1 MNRLL
6 CFCCVFI
13 CLAAPSLAQ
22 KPSQEQRYTDSLLAI
37 AGRTASDST
46 KARLYFQLSDYW
58 VTKDT
63 LQSEQWL
70 AKGYA
75 VTGRNPY
82 LQAIYRY
89 YSANLIAQKKDREPA
104 AGGYMKADTLL
115 SRFHHKEAYLFRAM
129 TWRNYAVLRQ
139 LKDDYKV
146 MTEILLGK
154 AIPFAEQSG
163 DSTILGKG
171 YITLAIIFKNHNQFD
186 KAETYC
192 HTAIQIYRSAH
203 SPIDLLVTAYHTAAE
218 TYILSGK
225 LPEAKGMLDSA
236 AARLAPYPDSKNWLD
251 YYAAESM
258 YFTVSGKFAQ
268 SLASLDKGIA
278 LARTF
283 HKRYEEQRLLLQKFY
298 AFYNQ
303 NSFKQAKE
311 VLLALST
318 ESEMMSLSHNR
329 LQVYYGLAET
339 YSALGEMKPAY
350 GWLKRYAE
358 LNDSLA
364 GVRLKSDI
372 NELEV
377 KFKNA
382 ENQKKIAELEA
393 EKTKAALAAKNH
405 QLTNGLLSAVSL
417 ILLITAIFSIFFYRN
432 HKKIA
437 RQKEI
442 NYQQELKEIAQQQ
455 QLTTTRAMLEGE
467 DRERERLAR
476 DLHDG
481 LGAMLAVT
489 KISLSGYAE
498 SLPGPQ
504 QSNELEK
511 IIGQVD
517 HSAKEL
523 RRIARNMMPE
533 TLLKFGLETA
543 LRDLCESLMTD
554 TTRIDFQAFGIEAS
568 IPRQVQITIYRIVQE
583 LLANAIR
590 HAHATSIVV
599 QCSQNKEAFFITVE
613 DNGKGFD
620 RQAAEKGMG
629 ISNINNRVE
638 YLEGK
643 MDIESIP
650 GEGTIINIEI
660 HVGG

>member
-1 MNRLL
+1 MKRLF
-6 CFCCVFI
+6 CFCCFYI
-13 CLAAPSLAQ
+13 CLVFHCAAREPLHGQ
-22 KPSQEQRYTDSLLAI
+22 QYTDSLLAI
-37 AGRTASDST
+37 TGHTASDSA

-63 LQSEQWL
+63 LKSEQWL
-70 AKGYA
+70 TKGYA
-75 VTGRNPY
+75 LIGRDPY
-82 LQAIYRY
+82 LQAIYY
-89 YSANLIAQKKDREPA
+89 YYNANLIAQKKNREPA
-104 AGGYMKADTLL
+104 AGSYMKADTLL
-115 SRFHHKEAYLFRAM
+115 SRFHHKEAWLFRAM
-129 TWRNYAVLRQ
+129 SWRNYAVLRQ

-171 YITLAIIFKNHNQFD
+171 YLTLAIIFKNHNQFD
-186 KAETYC
+186 KSETYC
-192 HTAIQIYRSAH
+192 RTAIHIYSSAH
-203 SPIDLLVTAYHTAAE
+203 SPVELLIMAYHTAAE
-218 TYILSGK
+218 TYVLSGQ
-225 LPEAKGMLDSA
+225 LPQAKNMLDSA
-236 AARLAPYPDSKNWLD
+236 AARLAPYPESEDWLD

-258 YFTVSGKFAQ
+258 YFTVSGKFDQ
-268 SLASLDKGIA
+268 SLASLNKGIT
-278 LARTF
+278 LARAL
-283 HKRYEEQRLLLQKFY
+283 HKSYEEQRLLLQKFY
-298 AFYNQ
+298 ALYNQ
-303 NSFKQAKE
+303 KSFKQAKD

-318 ESEMMSLSHNR
+318 EPVMMSLSHNR

-339 YSALGEMKPAY
+339 YSALGDMKPAY

-364 GVRLKSDI
+364 GIRLKNDI

-377 KFKNA
+377 KFKNV

-393 EKTKAALAAKNH
+393 EQIKAALAAKNH
-405 QLTNGLLSAVSL
+405 QLTNGLLSAASL
-417 ILLITAIFSIFFYRN
+417 ILLITAIFSIVFYRN
-432 HKKIA
+432 YKKIA

-442 NYQQELKEIAQQQ
+442 NYRQELKEIAQQQ

-498 SLPGPQ
+498 SLPAPRQ
-504 QSNELEK
+504 NNELEK

-543 LRDLCESLMTD
+543 LRDLCESLMTE
-554 TTRIDFQAFGIEAS
+554 TTRIDFQAFGIETT

-590 HAHATSIVV
+590 HARATNIVL

-613 DNGKGFD
+613 DNGQGFD
-620 RQAAEKGMG
+620 QQAAGKGMG

-638 YLEGK
+638 YLKGK

-660 HVGG
+660 HAGG